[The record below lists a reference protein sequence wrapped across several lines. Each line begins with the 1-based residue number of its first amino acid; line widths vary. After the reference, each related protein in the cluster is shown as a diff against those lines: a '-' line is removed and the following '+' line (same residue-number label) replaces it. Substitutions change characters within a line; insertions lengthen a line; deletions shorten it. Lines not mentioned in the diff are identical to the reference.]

1 MFGPFFLF
9 ELTHFGGQRRGQCW
23 ISEFY
28 SNFIV
33 CDSGNK
39 ILNILFQI
47 LESFLCDI
55 IIFIEFI
62 TCIYISGNNIHGSK
76 DYRL

>member
-1 MFGPFFLF
+1 MFEPFFLID
-9 ELTHFGGQRRGQCW
+9 LTHFGGQRHGQCW
-23 ISEFY
+23 ISELY
-28 SNFIV
+28 SNSIV

-55 IIFIEFI
+55 VIF
-62 TCIYISGNNIHGSK
+62 H
-76 DYRL
+76 